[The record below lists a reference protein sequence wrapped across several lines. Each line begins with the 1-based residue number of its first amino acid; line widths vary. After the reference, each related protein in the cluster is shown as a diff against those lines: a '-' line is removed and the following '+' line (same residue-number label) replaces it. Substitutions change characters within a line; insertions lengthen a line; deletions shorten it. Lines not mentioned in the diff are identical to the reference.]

1 MKFNKRGI
9 KNNMKKSNLYFS
21 VTDNYKNMS
30 DEDLITVIKS
40 GDKFALEFL
49 IEKYKELVNMKVS
62 KFFMIGAEKE
72 DIVQEGLIGLF
83 KAIKNYNPDM
93 QNSFKTFANLCI
105 ERQLITAIKSSN
117 RQKHMPLNSYLS
129 LNTTAYEDD
138 EDSNLLDIF
147 DSHQVEDPLDTITK
161 KEYYKTV
168 EVAIDKS
175 LSDFE
180 KKVLNRYMQGES
192 YVQIAEKLDAPVK
205 SIDNAIQR
213 IRKKAIKSIGDET

>member
-1 MKFNKRGI
+1 
-9 KNNMKKSNLYFS
+9 MKKSDLYFS

-83 KAIKNYNPDM
+83 KAVKNYNPEI

-147 DSHQVEDPLDTITK
+147 DSHQIEDPLDTITK

-213 IRKKAIKSIGDET
+213 IRKKAIKNIGDEA

>member
-1 MKFNKRGI
+1 
-9 KNNMKKSNLYFS
+9 MKKSNLYFS

-83 KAIKNYNPDM
+83 KAVKNYNPEM

-147 DSHQVEDPLDTITK
+147 DSHQIEDPLDTITK

-213 IRKKAIKSIGDET
+213 IRKKAIKNIGDEA